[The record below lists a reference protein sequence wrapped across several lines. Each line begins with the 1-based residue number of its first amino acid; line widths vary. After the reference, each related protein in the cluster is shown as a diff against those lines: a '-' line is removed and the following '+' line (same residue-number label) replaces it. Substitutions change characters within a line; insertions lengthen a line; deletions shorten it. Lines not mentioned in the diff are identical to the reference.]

1 MKALAFWI
9 MACGCLLAP
18 LFSFCQTGVFPK
30 LDALANTFAERPQT
44 RGISAA
50 VLYNGTVHYAGYGKI
65 SARQNLMPDE
75 RTVYEIGAL
84 SSIFTTS
91 ILAVLESRGILDPVT
106 PLRKIAPEGY
116 PVPVYTETRL
126 VAPDSMTGLDA
137 GKNPVCV
144 PDPLAGIQE
153 VTLCQLAYHSAGL
166 VFPGKPL
173 FDWHPLA
180 TVTAP
185 QKAEKDLASGADLLG
200 LAGQSSFEFPPGER
214 FRYSS
219 TGIAYLGHLLAAHVQ
234 EPYEQLLK
242 KNLTAPLEMND
253 TYAQLPSRQ
262 LGQLAP
268 GHDARG
274 RAVPNW
280 EFQAMLP
287 AVGLKSTARDL
298 MKLVKAL
305 VEQSGP
311 FTENAALRIRQGVM
325 PVHFPGWSIKTSA
338 ALGWLVSTD
347 ENNRAIVWMCG
358 ATAGYR
364 AFAAFDPQ
372 RKTGI
377 VLLANSAHDLTELGF
392 AMLRAL

>member
-1 MKALAFWI
+1 MRALAFCTSVC
-9 MACGCLLAP
+9 AYLLIP
-18 LFSFCQTGVFPK
+18 LFSHSQTGVFPR
-30 LDALANTFAERPQT
+30 LDALANTFADRPQT
-44 RGISAA
+44 RGVSAA

-65 SARQNLMPDE
+65 SARQNQLPDE
-75 RTVYEIGAL
+75 RTMYEIGAL
-84 SSIFTTS
+84 SSIFTTG
-91 ILAVLESRGILDPVT
+91 ILAVLESRGTLDPVT
-106 PLRKIAPEGY
+106 PIRKIALESY
-116 PVPVYTETRL
+116 PVPVYIATRL
-126 VAPDSMTGLDA
+126 VAPDSLTGMDA

-144 PDPLAGIQE
+144 PDPLAGTQE
-153 VTLCQLAYHSAGL
+153 VTLCQLAYHSSGL

-180 TVTAP
+180 PVTAP
-185 QKAEKDLASGADLLG
+185 QKALKDLSSGADLLG
-200 LAGQSSFEFPPGER
+200 LAGQCSFESPPGKQ

-219 TGIAYLGHLLAAHVQ
+219 MGMAYLGQLLAAYAQ

-242 KNLTAPLEMND
+242 KNLTAPLEMTD

-262 LGQLAP
+262 LERLSP

-298 MKLVKAL
+298 MKLVQAL

-311 FTENAALRIRQGVM
+311 FTENSALRIRQGVM
-325 PVHFPGWSIKTSA
+325 PVHFPGWSRNTAA

-347 ENNRAIVWMCG
+347 ENNRAVVWMCG

-372 RKTGI
+372 RKTAI